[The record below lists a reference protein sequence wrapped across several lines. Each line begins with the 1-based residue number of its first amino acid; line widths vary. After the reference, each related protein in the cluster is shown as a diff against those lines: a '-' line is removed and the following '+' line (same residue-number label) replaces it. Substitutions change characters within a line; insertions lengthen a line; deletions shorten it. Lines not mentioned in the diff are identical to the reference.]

1 MQTPKFLQ
9 ELISS
14 PEYSD
19 KNSET
24 YKRVTKYMNILY
36 PGTVQF
42 DATGRM
48 IRPEYD
54 MTLQQFYKAQ
64 DEIFMEF
71 EAQKEE
77 ATDEVMEEYGEYFET
92 IGFEFDIEAY
102 VAPGE
107 PIPVKVLMPSGYIS
121 NEDLITYKL
130 DIPEFEIIQKI
141 WIWHSEHSK
150 NTCDECSENNGTV
163 FENKEDVPDC
173 PVHPNCRCWVE
184 EVVLDKNGKKIGSKV
199 YKGQKPETQKVT
211 DMKMS
216 DKGIEWLK
224 GLEGSVKVNGKHVI
238 YDDAT
243 GKPVPAGTPLPVGAT
258 IGYGHLVK
266 PGEDFSAGLTE
277 QQATELLE
285 QDLQATCNTINEQIS
300 ADAISNMTQS
310 QYDALVSLV
319 FNIGAGSAAPQNRNR
334 GLYQSTVRK
343 YLNDNKYKSN
353 IYPKLED
360 AWRAFRNGGI
370 LDGRR
375 DAEWRLYNNADYSGY

>member
-1 MQTPKFLQ
+1 MENKMQTPKFLQ

-102 VAPGE
+102 VTPGE

-141 WIWHSEHSK
+141 WIWHSDSGDG
-150 NTCDECSENNGTV
+150 TCDECSENNGTV

-184 EVVLDKNGKKIGSKV
+184 EVELNEAGKKIGSKV
-199 YKGQKPETQKVT
+199 YKGQKPEIKPEAQT
-211 DMKMS
+211 DKETE
-216 DKGIEWLK
+216 KPTFE
-224 GLEGSVKVNGKHVI
+224 
-238 YDDAT
+238 
-243 GKPVPAGTPLPVGAT
+243 KPVN
-258 IGYGHLVK
+258 VK
-266 PGEDFSAGLTE
+266 PGQYAVFDGKKFTLYEKDKPIISWDAVSGAKGYQSPEYQSVKDKGTIPEGTYVARQSELQFYKDITWDNRLRSAVGFGTWRGGTDSWGESRVWLEPSKETNTYDRSGFSVHGGAEPGSAGCIDLTHHIDE
-277 QQATELLE
+277 FTQWFEKNGH
-285 QDLQATCNTINEQIS
+285 DLIIN
-300 ADAISNMTQS
+300 
-310 QYDALVSLV
+310 V
-319 FNIGAGSAAPQNRNR
+319 
-334 GLYQSTVRK
+334 K
-343 YLNDNKYKSN
+343 YH
-353 IYPKLED
+353 
-360 AWRAFRNGGI
+360 
-370 LDGRR
+370 
-375 DAEWRLYNNADYSGY
+375 

>member
-1 MQTPKFLQ
+1 MC
-9 ELISS
+9 
-14 PEYSD
+14 
-19 KNSET
+19 
-24 YKRVTKYMNILY
+24 
-36 PGTVQF
+36 
-42 DATGRM
+42 
-48 IRPEYD
+48 
-54 MTLQQFYKAQ
+54 
-64 DEIFMEF
+64 
-71 EAQKEE
+71 
-77 ATDEVMEEYGEYFET
+77 
-92 IGFEFDIEAY
+92 
-102 VAPGE
+102 
-107 PIPVKVLMPSGYIS
+107 
-121 NEDLITYKL
+121 
-130 DIPEFEIIQKI
+130 I
-141 WIWHSEHSK
+141 WIKPSK
-150 NTCDECSENNGTV
+150 ETNTYGRDDFSIHGGW
-163 FENKEDVPDC
+163 VP
-173 PVHPNCRCWVE
+173 
-184 EVVLDKNGKKIGSKV
+184 GSAGCIDLASNMDNFV
-199 YKGQKPETQKVT
+199 AHICGRFFYLQKVT

-216 DKGIEWLK
+216 DKGIKWLK

-243 GKPVPAGTPLPVGAT
+243 GKPVPAGVPLPVGAT

-285 QDLQATCNTINEQIS
+285 QDLQATYNTINEQIS
-300 ADAISNMTQS
+300 ADAILNMTQS

-353 IYPKLED
+353 IYPNLED